1 MKVAVF
7 AMKYCQCGKSP
18 IYQGLRYCVL
28 RCDQFTAS
36 GLGPGSRSIVVM
48 PAVANQLG
56 AAAGLLSNWFAV
68 TVFLSTQEKGAQC

>member
-18 IYQGLRYCVL
+18 IYPSFIHCVL
-28 RCDQFTAS
+28 RCDQFRS
-36 GLGPGSRSIVVM
+36 GPGSRSIVVM

-68 TVFLSTQEKGAQC
+68 TVFLSTQEKEAQC

>member
-7 AMKYCQCGKSP
+7 AMKYCQGGKFP
-18 IYQGLRYCVL
+18 IYHGLVL
-28 RCDQFTAS
+28 RCDQFRS
-36 GLGPGSRSIVVM
+36 GPGSRSIVVM

-68 TVFLSTQEKGAQC
+68 TVFLSTQEKGAQY

>member
-1 MKVAVF
+1 M
-7 AMKYCQCGKSP
+7 
-18 IYQGLRYCVL
+18 L

-36 GLGPGSRSIVVM
+36 GLGCGSRPIVVM

-68 TVFLSTQEKGAQC
+68 TVFLSTQEKGAQY

>member
-7 AMKYCQCGKSP
+7 VVKYCQGGKFP
-18 IYQGLRYCVL
+18 IYQGLINSML
-28 RCDQFTAS
+28 RCDQFRS
-36 GLGPGSRSIVVM
+36 GPGSRPIVVM

-68 TVFLSTQEKGAQC
+68 TVFLSTQEKGSQH

>member
-1 MKVAVF
+1 MALCLGVI
-7 AMKYCQCGKSP
+7 S
-18 IYQGLRYCVL
+18 
-28 RCDQFTAS
+28 S

-68 TVFLSTQEKGAQC
+68 TVFLSTQEKGAQY